1 MTATQAV
8 LLPQNLLQR
17 IRALF
22 TLVFIIG
29 MAGNAFYTAHEQSTE
44 TLRQLESNAL
54 AETRIV
60 SARLEPS
67 ATLANDPDKALLAHA
82 PATMQLVSA
91 ALVSREGIVLSSLD
105 RTSRNV
111 WKTANTDAGGLAAI
125 KVPADLHAQVQT
137 LSQTAS
143 TPDANERRVIVSWV
157 PVFGPDAVVWLRTE
171 KDTQA
176 ADEVWQHILSDSL
189 LHGLISMLV
198 AIVSLHMLLRR
209 PLAGLQQCT
218 EFAERLDHSM
228 GNTLPPGTGSLE
240 TDRLTAALN
249 WASLSLYDQRS
260 ALIESEA
267 RTGTIL
273 SAAIDGV
280 ITFDCF
286 GNVIEFNPA
295 AAHMLGWTTAEAM
308 QRPVIELL
316 VAPEERGP
324 GQADLLQW
332 LGQRFDT
339 VIGHQLEIEITR
351 RDGMHFPAELAITST
366 QMKGRALFTA
376 FVSDISERKAAQE
389 QMMQARD
396 AAETANRAKS
406 DFLANMSHEIRTP
419 MNAIIGMTELALD
432 TELTEEQR
440 EYLGLVQQSSETLL
454 TLIDDI
460 LDFSKIEAGH
470 LDFEQIPFSMR
481 DVVDS
486 VVRTLKPKPGKPV
499 ALTCRVD
506 PNVAD
511 SVIGDPTRLRQILV
525 NLVSNALKFTE
536 RGSVEVSVSQEEQ
549 SPEAQTLRFA
559 IRDTGIGIPR
569 DKQTLIFDAF
579 SQADTSTTRKFG
591 GTGLGLAIC
600 RRLVERMDGTIG
612 VTSQPGVGSTFHF
625 TARLRRTDSG
635 ALLNLATDTLDGLP
649 VLVIE
654 PDPSSRL
661 QLAKQLAQWHISPV
675 LCERLDEGVEAIIT
689 AEAEARSFRAL
700 LVDRS
705 LAARDDWALVQMFS
719 GGHALALP
727 VIILCDGACEAAIAP
742 PESVSGIVSRS
753 ADASALLTA
762 LLTAIGANDSPRMHA
777 PRLRAPDT
785 PDRDTLRVLLVED
798 NPVNQTLA
806 VRVLERMGHK
816 VDVAGNGL
824 EAIEMAA
831 VKRFDVILMDL
842 QMPEMGGFNAT
853 QHIRAQDGQRYTP
866 IIAMT
871 AHAMAGDR
879 ERCLEAGMDGYV
891 SKPIRVP
898 ELLRALGES
907 QQKRRAKPVTNSPCA
922 TSEGSR
928 FDRSFILRNLDAD
941 EELMREII
949 RIFLRDYQAGLDGLS
964 DALKQVDRTE
974 VKARAHAL
982 RGMVCNF
989 GATRAAGL
997 AAQLER
1003 RDGPD
1008 ETGPDPLTLFAQLS
1022 SEVQALADELR
1033 AEQKAMRRVA

>member
-8 LLPQNLLQR
+8 LLPRNLLQR

-54 AETRIV
+54 AETRII

-67 ATLANDPDKALLAHA
+67 ATLADDPDKALLAHA

-111 WKTANTDAGGLAAI
+111 WQTANTDAGGLAAI
-125 KVPADLHAQVQT
+125 KVPADLHAEVKT

-143 TPDANERRVIVSWV
+143 TPDANGRRVIVSWV
-157 PVFGPDAVVWLRTE
+157 PVFGPEAVVWLRTE

-316 VAPEERGP
+316 VAPEERDP

-432 TELTEEQR
+432 TELTEVQR

-536 RGSVEVSVSQEEQ
+536 CGTVEISVSQEEQ
-549 SPEAQTLRFA
+549 CPEAQTLRFA
-559 IRDTGIGIPR
+559 IRDTGIGIPS

-600 RRLVERMDGTIG
+600 RRLVQRMEGTIG

-635 ALLNLATDTLDGLP
+635 TLGNLAADTLEGLP
-649 VLVIE
+649 VLVID
-654 PDPSSRL
+654 PDPESRR
-661 QLAKQLAQWHISPV
+661 QLAAQLAQWHTSPRF
-675 LCERLDEGVEAIIT
+675 CERLDEGIEAILS
-689 AEAEARSFRAL
+689 ADEEGRRFRAL
-700 LVDRS
+700 LVDFS
-705 LAARDDWALVQMFS
+705 LAAQDNWALVQMFS
-719 GGHALALP
+719 GEHASALP
-727 VIILCDGACEAAIAP
+727 VIVLSDRECDLPDGA
-742 PESVSGIVSRS
+742 SGVVSRP
-753 ADASALLTA
+753 AEASALLTV
-762 LLTAIGANDSPRMHA
+762 LITAVGANDSPRMQT
-777 PRLRAPDT
+777 PRRRAPDA
-785 PDRDTLRVLLVED
+785 PDQGALRVLLAED

-806 VRVLERMGHK
+806 VRMLERMGHE

-824 EAIEMAA
+824 EAVEMAA
-831 VKRFDVILMDL
+831 GKRFDVILMDI
-842 QMPEMGGFNAT
+842 QMPQMGGFDAT
-853 QHIRAQDGQRYTP
+853 QHIRAQDGQRHTP

-879 ERCLEAGMDGYV
+879 ERCFAAGMDGYV

-907 QQKRRAKPVTNSPCA
+907 QQKQGAVPATGTLRATP
-922 TSEGSR
+922 EGSR
-928 FDRSFILRNLDAD
+928 FDRPFMLGNLEAD
-941 EELMREII
+941 EELMREIM

-964 DALKQVDRTE
+964 DALKHADRVE
-974 VKARAHAL
+974 VSARAHAL
-982 RGMVCNF
+982 RGMVRNF

-1003 RDGPD
+1003 RNGPD
-1008 ETGPDPLTLFAQLS
+1008 MTGPELLTLFSELS
-1022 SEVQALADELR
+1022 GEIQALADELR
-1033 AEQKAMRRVA
+1033 AEQKIALQVA